1 MTFDEILKKIRK
13 ELNITQEQLARE
25 LNVSFSTLNRWEN
38 NRNTPSKLARMRLA
52 EYCTKKGISSD
63 IISELERAQ
72 YTIKGTGVINYDD
85 NNQ

>member
-1 MTFDEILKKIRK
+1 MTFDEILKTIRK

-38 NRNTPSKLARMRLA
+38 NRNTPSKLARMRLV
-52 EYCTKKGISSD
+52 EYCTKKSISSD
-63 IISELERAQ
+63 IISELERVQ
-72 YTIKGTGVINYDD
+72 DTIKGTGVINYDD

>member
-1 MTFDEILKKIRK
+1 MTFDEILKSIRK
-13 ELNITQEQLARE
+13 KLNLTQEQLARE

-38 NRNTPSKLARMRLA
+38 NRNTPSKLARMRLV

-63 IISELERAQ
+63 IISELKNAQ
-72 YTIKGTGVINYDD
+72 YTIKGTGAINYDY